1 MSATVRGTIS
11 KDSGSSIRIILPTTS
26 WIFKHFCLA
35 WSWFIILEA
44 IFTAPLLVRGGF
56 WLLTTLLASIEQANR
71 FSRLVRIVKRAESAR
86 AIDTLVTVMGLP
98 VAGRCLGVGRPRELL
113 AWLPAV
119 APSGE
124 LLGKRTYWPVCSG
137 LARAV
142 LSWNEHWSSCWAAAL
157 TIMRKF

>member
-1 MSATVRGTIS
+1 MSSYTDPVP
-11 KDSGSSIRIILPTTS
+11 SSITYNSSSRKAQFSQLNSFSFYDSFDESRTVYLVL
-26 WIFKHFCLA
+26 F
-35 WSWFIILEA
+35 LEA

-113 AWLPAV
+113 A
-119 APSGE
+119 
-124 LLGKRTYWPVCSG
+124 
-137 LARAV
+137 
-142 LSWNEHWSSCWAAAL
+142 
-157 TIMRKF
+157 